1 MITGKMDMKFVYLYR
16 VDFDSEEFGSQILSF
31 AELKEVGEDWDDLE
45 YVVDRMRIGENVNMS
60 DEDSQYI
67 IRIA

>member
-31 AELKEVGEDWDDLE
+31 SELKEVGEDWDDLE

>member
-1 MITGKMDMKFVYLYR
+1 MITGKMDIKFVYLYR

-31 AELKEVGEDWDDLE
+31 AELKEVGEGWDDLE